1 MFLSSKI
8 FILIRLRF
16 IACISLQAFLLL
28 AGCAMSL
35 DYWKGQKKSKLISTW
50 GSPQKTIPD
59 KKGGE
64 VYVYDRSPWETKTN
78 YLGNNTGPTRLI
90 GFYINKR
97 GGVYGWKELPLGKS
111 LYK

>member
-97 GGVYGWKELPLGKS
+97 GVVYGWKELPLGKS

>member
-1 MFLSSKI
+1 MFLSLQS
-8 FILIRLRF
+8 FFLIRFGFLV
-16 IACISLQAFLLL
+16 CISMSAFFLLTS
-28 AGCAMSL
+28 CTMSL
-35 DYWKGQKKSKLISTW
+35 NHWKGKNKSKLISTW
-50 GSPQKTIPD
+50 GSPQKTLPD
-59 KKGGE
+59 KKGGK

-97 GGVYGWKELPLGKS
+97 GIIYGWKELPLGKS